1 LEAKRLATGFLSSL
15 IRPLWPELL
24 AAALV
29 LLPFDIAVRRL
40 VIERRDLLRAWNRLA
55 ARFSLRPAAQ
65 AAGSERTPR
74 VATLLKAKE
83 RAEERRLET
92 PQVVERP
99 AVNKPDPGQVKEARR
114 AQDKP
119 APVKPVKEKPIEEPS
134 KTGEEEDVRPSTTA
148 ALLAR
153 KRSRDR
159 GKDS

>member
-1 LEAKRLATGFLSSL
+1 
-15 IRPLWPELL
+15 
-24 AAALV
+24 
-29 LLPFDIAVRRL
+29 
-40 VIERRDLLRAWNRLA
+40 
-55 ARFSLRPAAQ
+55 
-65 AAGSERTPR
+65 

-92 PQVVERP
+92 PQVVNRP
-99 AVNKPDPGQVKEARR
+99 AVNKPDPGQDKEIRR

-134 KTGEEEDVRPSTTA
+134 KTGEEEDERPSTTA